1 MTGAYLKE
9 WDCEPVPASRLEP
22 ATPVGIVA
30 VAIANP
36 LRWIPARPHGQP
48 TAR

>member
-1 MTGAYLKE
+1 MAGAYLKE
-9 WDCEPVPASRLEP
+9 WDWSRSPASRLEP

-36 LRWIPARPHGQP
+36 LRSIAARPHGQP

>member
-1 MTGAYLKE
+1 MAGPYLKE
-9 WDCEPVPASRLEP
+9 WDCE
-22 ATPVGIVA
+22 PVGIVA

-36 LRWIPARPHGQP
+36 LRWIAARPHGQP